1 MCLNITG
8 DRNKEIFKVGFTH
21 TRLFLPEELGLVLHA
36 NDYAMQKQEDYALQW
51 EAKEAKKYGLSL
63 EEYRSQKEYL
73 EKLASKDKE
82 REQESS
88 CHQQTG
94 MEWEE
99 EGGSA
104 GVRDIANAR
113 CLNQGQ
119 QKSK

>member
-1 MCLNITG
+1 MCLNIAG
-8 DRNKEIFKVGFTH
+8 SRNEEVFKVGFTH
-21 TRLFLPEELGLVLHA
+21 TRLFLPEELGFVLHA
-36 NDYAMQKQEDYALQW
+36 NDYAKQKQKDHALQW
-51 EAKEAKKYGLSL
+51 EAEEAMKYGLSL

-73 EKLASKDKE
+73 EKANKDKE
-82 REQESS
+82 YEQESS
-88 CHQQTG
+88 HHQQTG
-94 MEWEE
+94 MEREE